1 MTQTIKQRINAKIEA
16 IKQKS
21 VMFKNEVIQTKD
33 TIKYAEME
41 NNKLMIALGYYSSV
55 LKELIKRGYENVGD
69 LDLIAEHFDTHQTVN
84 NIFNFSKS
92 TISNLMSPT
101 ETVQKRLETY
111 NKLEKLYMFCIDN
124 EIKEIQIKIRNGLF
138 KKKENLDIN
147 EEIKSIIKLKKECVV

>member
-1 MTQTIKQRINAKIEA
+1 MKLTIKERINAKVEA

-21 VMFKNEVIQTKD
+21 VMFKNEVVQTKN
-33 TIKYAEME
+33 TINYAETE

-84 NIFNFSKS
+84 NIFSFSKN

-124 EIKEIQIKIRNGLF
+124 EIKEIQIKIRSGF
-138 KKKENLDIN
+138 MKKKENLDLTQ
-147 EEIKSIIKLKKECVV
+147 ELKDIIELKKECVV